1 MAFQEIKNNINEI
14 KEHSEQYINSSM
26 NYFRLWGLKITA
38 KTAIIFMTVFAV
50 GIFFLL
56 SLLFISL
63 FAAIAIGE
71 QIQSRSLGFL
81 YVGLFY
87 LLISIL
93 VFTLRKYIVDRP
105 LIKKLSEAIFS
116 E

>member
-1 MAFQEIKNNINEI
+1 MAFQEIKDNISEI
-14 KEHSEQYINSSM
+14 KEHSEQYLNTSM
-26 NYFRLWGLKITA
+26 DYFRLWGLKITA

-50 GIFFLL
+50 GVFFLL

-63 FAAIAIGE
+63 FAAIAIG
-71 QIQSRSLGFL
+71 QQVGSTSLGFL

-93 VFTLRKYIVDRP
+93 VFTCRKYVVDRP
-105 LIKKLSEAIFS
+105 LIKKLSEAIFT